1 VSQATIRIPTPLRGF
16 TGGASDVSIRGA
28 TVREALASL
37 ERAHRGATSRVLDE
51 HGELR
56 SFVSV
61 FVDSRNVK
69 QLGGLDTPLSDGAVV
84 TIVPAVAG
92 GAGGRR

>member
-1 VSQATIRIPTPLRGF
+1 MSRATIRIPTPLRGF
-16 TGGASDVSIRGA
+16 TGGSSDVSIHGE
-28 TVREALASL
+28 TVREALAAL

-51 HGELR
+51 RGELR
-56 SFVSV
+56 SFVNV

-69 QLGGLDTPLSDGAVV
+69 QLGGLDASLPDGAVV

-92 GAGGRR
+92 GLR